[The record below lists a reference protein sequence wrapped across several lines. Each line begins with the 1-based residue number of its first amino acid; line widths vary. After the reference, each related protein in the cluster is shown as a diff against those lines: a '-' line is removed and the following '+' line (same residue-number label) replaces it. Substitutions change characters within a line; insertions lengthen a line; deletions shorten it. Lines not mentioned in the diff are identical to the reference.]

1 MYNEFHDIEDLYAE
15 VAADKTI
22 SGANAYRLN
31 RYPIRF
37 VMFDNFARRYGGKGE
52 GCCFVDGR
60 GVPGFTDD
68 PPTIE

>member
-1 MYNEFHDIEDLYAE
+1 MYKEFHDIEELYAE

-37 VMFDNFARRYGGKGE
+37 VMFDNFRDAYDFA
-52 GCCFVDGR
+52 CHL
-60 GVPGFTDD
+60 
-68 PPTIE
+68 